1 MFHAE
6 VNGARLH
13 YQFDGPSSAPV
24 IVLSNSLGT
33 NLRMWDAQIPAL
45 TEKFRV
51 LRYDSRGHGD
61 STVTPGPYT
70 FEMLGNDVIG
80 LLDALHVDRFFFC
93 GLSMGGVLA
102 QWLGINAPGRLNG
115 LIACNTAAKIGNPE
129 FWNKRIETVRSGG
142 MAAIAGTQALRWFT
156 PAYVAKFPEVIETM
170 TQGLLSTPADGYI
183 ATCEALRE
191 NDLRESVSK
200 IRIRTLVIVG
210 SYDGVTPPADGKFIA
225 AQIPRS
231 QYVELN
237 AAHLSNIEDSAAF
250 SSTVLQF
257 LSYKESR

>member
-6 VNGARLH
+6 VNGARLY
-13 YQFDGPSSAPV
+13 YQFDGSSSAPV
-24 IVLSNSLGT
+24 VVLSNSLGT

-70 FEMLGNDVIG
+70 FEMLG
-80 LLDALHVDRFFFC
+80 
-93 GLSMGGVLA
+93 
-102 QWLGINAPGRLNG
+102 NG